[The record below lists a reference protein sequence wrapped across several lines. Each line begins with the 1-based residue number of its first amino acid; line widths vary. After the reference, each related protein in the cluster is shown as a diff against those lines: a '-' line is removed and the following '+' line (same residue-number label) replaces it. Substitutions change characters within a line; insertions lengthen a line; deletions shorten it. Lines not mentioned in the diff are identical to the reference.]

1 MRLDTY
7 YERFSDHAVAIA
19 HRVQNLNEDIP
30 PSPDSL

>member
-1 MRLDTY
+1 MGHTTSV
-7 YERFSDHAVAIA
+7 FSDHAVAIA